1 MKSKPILVL
10 GLVLIALSLAA
21 LVHRKISYRTNEEVV
36 QVGPMQTTVQTSRVF
51 TVPMVLSG
59 LVLVAGCF
67 LVFVGIKAP

>member
-10 GLVLIALSLAA
+10 GLVLIALSLATF
-21 LVHRKISYRTNEEVV
+21 VHPKISHKTNEEVI

-51 TVPMVLSG
+51 TVPPVLSG

-67 LVFVGIKAP
+67 LVFVGIKRP